1 MSDHTDLRLAASE
14 ADILAFTDVH
24 PKWQVRDGKLC
35 RDFHFEDFISAFG
48 FMSAVALLAER
59 MNHHPDWS
67 NAYGLVSIQLM
78 SHDIKAISGRDIA
91 LAAAMGEL
99 AHGVRDD

>member
-1 MSDHTDLRLAASE
+1 MHAPATEAQLR
-14 ADILAFTDVH
+14 AFTDVH
-24 PKWQVRDGKLC
+24 PKWGVRDGRLC
-35 RDFHFEDFISAFG
+35 RDFHFDDFISAFG

-59 MNHHPDWS
+59 MNHHPDWR
-67 NAYGLVSIQLM
+67 NAYGLVSVKLW
-78 SHDIKAISGRDIA
+78 SHDVGAISGRDIA